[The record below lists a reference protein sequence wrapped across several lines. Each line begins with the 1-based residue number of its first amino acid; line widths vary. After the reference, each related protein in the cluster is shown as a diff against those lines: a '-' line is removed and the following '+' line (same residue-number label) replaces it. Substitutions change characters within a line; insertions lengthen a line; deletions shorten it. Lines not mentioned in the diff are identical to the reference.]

1 MKRAA
6 RSRGLSRQQ
15 EGFPK
20 PHRPAR
26 PQESTE
32 QHPQATEV
40 ELDSVAAA
48 AWCES
53 IFTVFEA
60 LARGETPDRVAIDA
74 ARLVGRL
81 RRLHVYELVEAAGR
95 LAGIA
100 ASAEASS
107 RCREALVARFVGVL
121 TCASCE
127 WPALLARDFNALAR
141 ARAFLK
147 VCMRAAERHRSSVS
161 KIEKRLDAARRAGRA
176 PATLDAI
183 LRRSWPRCG
192 LSTRLSC
199 QCLNGSTSVE
209 EAWPSAA
216 PAAAALPR
224 VPTAV
229 LAPALRLDRRHR
241 HHRVSRRR
249 LRR

>member
-1 MKRAA
+1 MLEADHHQASPGLLCSYWWPQTARMKRAA

-53 IFTVFEA
+53 IFNILEA

-74 ARLVGRL
+74 ARPIGGL

-107 RCREALVARFVGVL
+107 RC
-121 TCASCE
+121 
-127 WPALLARDFNALAR
+127 PQ
-141 ARAFLK
+141 
-147 VCMRAAERHRSSVS
+147 RHGTLR
-161 KIEKRLDAARRAGRA
+161 GRA
-176 PATLDAI
+176 HVRL
-183 LRRSWPRCG
+183 LRVAGASR
-192 LSTRLSC
+192 TRF
-199 QCLNGSTSVE
+199 
-209 EAWPSAA
+209 
-216 PAAAALPR
+216 
-224 VPTAV
+224 
-229 LAPALRLDRRHR
+229 
-241 HHRVSRRR
+241 
-249 LRR
+249 